1 MNQSAPAE
9 YISFIDIAV
18 AVLRRRRLIA
28 RACLTA
34 GFATGALIIARGRE
48 YASEARFVPDAG
60 TANVGALS
68 GLAAQFGLAAAL
80 GGGSQSPDFYAAL
93 AKSRT
98 VLGAIA
104 DSSFRFEHTRN
115 FILWRDTVVIE
126 GTIAELYN
134 IDRPKSRARERD
146 EAIELIDE
154 LVTSGA
160 SLETGVITIR
170 AQTDWPQLSYQVSR
184 LVLDQISKY
193 NLSSL
198 QSRASAERKF
208 VEDRLES
215 QRQELASEEDSLRI
229 FLEKNRL
236 FTASPQLVIEHE
248 RLQRKVALRQQVV
261 IGLAQAYEQARI
273 EEVRNTPVI
282 TMVQEPEVPAKGVRR
297 NLPLK
302 VLLAMV
308 LTLVVFGGIAIVREA
323 AKDRETGHQ
332 PTTEE
337 LSVLWLESREDFRRL
352 FRRT

>member
-9 YISFIDIAV
+9 YVSLLDIAV
-18 AVLRRRRLIA
+18 AVLRRRRTIV
-28 RACLTA
+28 RACLSA
-34 GFATGALIIARGRE
+34 GVATGILIIALGRE

-80 GGGSQSPDFYAAL
+80 GGGAQSPDFYAAL

-104 DSSFRFEHTRN
+104 DSTFRFEHTRN
-115 FILWRDTVVIE
+115 FYLWRDTVILE
-126 GTIAELYN
+126 GTIAELYR

-160 SLETGVITIR
+160 SLETGVITVR
-170 AQTDWPQLSYQVSR
+170 TQTDWPQLSFQISR

-198 QSRASAERKF
+198 QSRASAEREF

-215 QRQELASEEDSLRI
+215 QRGELESEEDSLRL

-236 FTASPQLVIEHE
+236 FAASPQLVIEHE

-302 VLLAMV
+302 VLLAMM
-308 LTLVVFGGIAIVREA
+308 LAFVVFAGVAIVHEGARDRGTGTQPTADELAALWREA
-323 AKDRETGHQ
+323 WNDLRT
-332 PTTEE
+332 
-337 LSVLWLESREDFRRL
+337 L
-352 FRRT
+352 FRRS